1 MDKFLLP
8 LFVINLLLTITDAAV
23 GYHAA
28 PALMRHFTPDE
39 VTAEHSTAGMR
50 GMLGLVVAL
59 YMFFNCYGYYRGS
72 GVMLLVVAGVILA
85 DMVAQIVLRRR
96 VGQRSGE

>member
-8 LFVINLLLTITDAAV
+8 LFIINLLLIITDAAV

-39 VTAEHSTAGMR
+39 ETAEHSTACMR

-59 YMFFNCYGYYRGS
+59 YMFFNCYGYYQG
-72 GVMLLVVAGVILA
+72 GGGILLAVAGVVLA
-85 DMVAQIVLRRR
+85 DMVAQIALRKR
-96 VGQRSGE
+96 VDQRSGE

>member
-8 LFVINLLLTITDAAV
+8 LFVINLLLTLTDAAV

-72 GVMLLVVAGVILA
+72 GVILLVVTGVILA
-85 DMVAQIVLRRR
+85 DMVAQIALRKRADRR
-96 VGQRSGE
+96 GGE